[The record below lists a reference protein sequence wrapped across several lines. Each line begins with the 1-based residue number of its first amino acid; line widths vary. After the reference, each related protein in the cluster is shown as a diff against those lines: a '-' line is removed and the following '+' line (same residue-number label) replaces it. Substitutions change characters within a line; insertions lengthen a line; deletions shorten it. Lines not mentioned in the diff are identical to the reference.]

1 MDDSTARMFRLVLVL
16 LMVFTEK
23 LHEAINAPP
32 NPPHHINHRHS
43 WLAMSGRRCCYSTAI
58 QPVAAARVKI

>member
-23 LHEAINAPP
+23 LHEAINT
-32 NPPHHINHRHS
+32 PPHQPPPL
-43 WLAMSGRRCCYSTAI
+43 LAGDVRPPLLLFNGNSTCGSGAC
-58 QPVAAARVKI
+58 